1 MLLYKKYLL
10 VAAGFIFSFNCLS
23 QGEKKPLIIGLS
35 YHLKNNQVPYLVVVT
50 KTKEEKKFLPVADMD
65 VNVYLNAETD
75 SMLLGKVK
83 TDAGGNAYVA
93 ISAGFKPVWDTS
105 SRFSFIATSAG
116 NRIYE
121 ASNTQIDI
129 TKARIFLD
137 TVAGAETKTL
147 MAAIRA
153 GNQGLPAKDV
163 EVKIIISR
171 MAGNL
176 SVGDAE
182 TYTTDST
189 GTTSAE
195 FKKDSIPGDKE
206 GYITLI
212 AKTEDNDTY
221 GNILIEKRIKWGAPF
236 VAANKFDKRS
246 LFATRNKS
254 PLWLLALAY
263 SIALGVW
270 GTIIYLVARII
281 KIRKLG
287 LAADAM
293 PVKST

>member
-10 VAAGFIFSFNCLS
+10 IAAGLIFSFSCLS
-23 QGEKKPLIIGLS
+23 QEEKKPLTIVLS

-50 KTKEEKKFLPVADMD
+50 KTKEEKKFLPVANMD
-65 VNVYLNAETD
+65 VNVYLNEETD
-75 SMLLGKVK
+75 AMLLGKLK
-83 TDAGGNAYVA
+83 TDAGGNAYVT
-93 ISAGFKPVWDTS
+93 ISAAFKPVWDTS
-105 SRFSFIATSAG
+105 FKFRFIATTPG
-116 NRIYE
+116 NKIYE

-137 TVAGAETKTL
+137 TVPGAEIKTL
-147 MAAIRA
+147 MATVRE
-153 GNQGLPAKDV
+153 GNQNLPVKDV

-189 GTTSAE
+189 GTTNAE
-195 FKKDSIPGDKE
+195 FKKDSIPGDKQ
-206 GYITLI
+206 GYITVI

-221 GNILIEKRIKWGAPF
+221 GNISIEKKIKWGAPF
-236 VAANKFDKRS
+236 IAANNFDKRS

-263 SIALGVW
+263 SIGFGVW
-270 GTIIYLVARII
+270 GTIIYLVGRII

-293 PVKST
+293 AVKST